1 MSHQQRV
8 LNMLAKLSKTP
19 AQARKV
25 QFSLSEEAAEPIADL
40 ASLSREVDQL
50 APKIDE
56 VIASARRVYSEIEV
70 LQGFIQISYDIAIRI
85 KGNIEEAADNLGIDP
100 SLISNYDQLSEAISK
115 AEIVAEDLTAYSQ
128 DDIFGAL

>member
-1 MSHQQRV
+1 
-8 LNMLAKLSKTP
+8 MLAKLSKTP

>member
-56 VIASARRVYSEIEV
+56 VIASTRRVYNEIEV
-70 LQGFIQISYDIAIRI
+70 LQGFIQISYDIAVRI

-100 SLISNYDQLSEAISK
+100 SIIQNYNELSEAISK

-128 DDIFGAL
+128 DDIFSGL